1 MFMYYYCYCC
11 KIICT
16 EINNILPHVRGVGKG
31 INLNTKHGASFFI
44 FSFSATGA
52 NSQH

>member
-1 MFMYYYCYCC
+1 MFMYSYFYRC
-11 KIICT
+11 KVIWT
-16 EINNILPHVRGVGKG
+16 EINILPHVGDVGSG
-31 INLNTKHGASFFI
+31 INLNTKQGASFFI